1 MLKEKMEKEKE
12 FMFGL
17 DIQLFAEDDE
27 DDDEDTD
34 GVDGDEG
41 GTAEDEDDDEGGD
54 GNKGKDGSKGKTEKS
69 KEKPKTFTQE
79 EVNRMLAKEKR
90 QGRRSAFKE
99 LGVDP
104 RNKRQMAAFKAFVNQ
119 KGSDSEEDAE
129 DERITQAEI
138 RAARAEAKAEALSLG
153 ANSKYV
159 DDIVTLIEAKAED
172 GDDIADLI
180 GEIKAKYPAWFTN
193 ESSKSGNDDDD
204 EEDDESKENN
214 KGKKGTGSSVNTK
227 KKAKGKDGI
236 GSRLATA
243 RVNSMKKKSGS
254 IFGSKK

>member
-1 MLKEKMEKEKE
+1 MLEMLKKELEKE

-17 DIQLFAEDDE
+17 DIQLFAEGENDDEE
-27 DDDEDTD
+27 DDDEEE
-34 GVDGDEG
+34 GD
-41 GTAEDEDDDEGGD
+41 DGGD
-54 GNKGKDGSKGKTEKS
+54 GNTTKEDDDKGGDDKGNKGKNDKGKNKA
-69 KEKPKTFTQE
+69 KTFTQE

-119 KGSDSEEDAE
+119 KGSDSDDGEE

-138 RAARAEAKAEALSLG
+138 RAARAEAKAEALALG

-172 GDDIADLI
+172 GDDISDLI
-180 GEIKAKYPAWFTN
+180 GEVKAKYPSWFAK
-193 ESSKSGNDDDD
+193 ESSKENDDDD
-204 EEDDESKENN
+204 DEDDDESKENN
-214 KGKKGTGSSVNTK
+214 KGKKGTGSSVNSK
-227 KKAKGKDGI
+227 RKKGKDNGI

-254 IFGSKK
+254 MFGSKK